1 MGVDKMAEISASVV
15 VKLRKMSGQGMMD
28 CKKALEEADGD
39 MDKAMEILRKKGL
52 ATLARRAER
61 ETSEG
66 AVVSWQ
72 SQDGKEAALA
82 TLCCETDFVAKSDDF
97 LQLAR
102 DIRDYIASASA
113 VQGAEA
119 VLQTI
124 IAGKTFQ
131 EVLTEVVSK
140 TGEKMQV
147 GDYTRFRLEGE
158 GIIGTYVHFN
168 NKVGSMVQ
176 IETDSDKTAQA
187 PSIKQAAMD
196 IAMHVTASK
205 PIALDVAG
213 LDPQVVEREKAIYAA
228 QVQNKP
234 PQVVDRIVEGKLK
247 KFYSDYCLLE
257 QPFVKDD
264 SKTVQQMLAE
274 AAQQAGGQ
282 ASVRQFVR
290 FEVG

>member
-1 MGVDKMAEISASVV
+1 MAEISASVV

-28 CKKALEEADGD
+28 CKKALEEANGD

-61 ETSEG
+61 ETTEG

-97 LQLAR
+97 VQLAR
-102 DIRDYIASASA
+102 DIRDYIGSTKGT
-113 VQGAEA
+113 QGAET

-147 GDYTRFRLEGE
+147 GDYARFRLEGA
-158 GIIGTYVHFN
+158 GLIGTYVHFN

-176 IETDSDKTAQA
+176 IDTSDAKVAQA

-196 IAMHVTASK
+196 IAMHITASK
-205 PIALDVAG
+205 PIALDIAS

-228 QVQNKP
+228 QVLNKP
-234 PQVVDRIVEGKLK
+234 PQVVSRIVEGKLK

-264 SKTVQQMLAE
+264 TKTVQQMLAE
-274 AAQQAGGQ
+274 AAKQAGGQ
-282 ASVRQFVR
+282 ASIKQFVR